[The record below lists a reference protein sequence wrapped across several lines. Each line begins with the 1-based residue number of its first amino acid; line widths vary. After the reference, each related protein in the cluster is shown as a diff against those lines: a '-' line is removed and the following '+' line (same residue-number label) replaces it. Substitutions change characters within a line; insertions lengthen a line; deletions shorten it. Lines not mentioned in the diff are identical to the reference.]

1 MTTPF
6 TDAGRWSLKKR
17 LHNKRSA
24 GLPKLAHELIDQL
37 TVISLCHF
45 KIHET
50 FARHPKNSTK
60 TAKSSKTP
68 YRRWPGLS
76 RR

>member
-1 MTTPF
+1 MMTTF
-6 TDAGRWSLKKR
+6 TVASDASLKKT
-17 LHNKRSA
+17 LHTQPA
-24 GLPKLAHELIDQL
+24 AALPKLAHELIDQL
-37 TVISLCHF
+37 TVISLYRF

-50 FARHPKNSTK
+50 FAPTQKTEPK
-60 TAKSSKTP
+60 TAKRSKKP